1 VREPSATGGTAP
13 DRYAAEPPGGAPA
26 GDGAAARDTSSAKDM
41 SPAGVTPP
49 AERATRGIDA
59 RLLLPA
65 LVAWTGAALG
75 LSRPPLAV
83 LGTAGAL
90 TALSLLLIGRRW
102 RRLRWTALLA
112 ITALSTAL
120 CLVSLGAQSLLRQSG
135 LVPELARE
143 RATVTVDGVVTTD
156 PRVVATTGPTSTELV
171 LVRLDVRLVTG
182 RGEQSRVHT
191 PVLVF
196 GDASWKTVR
205 WHETVRSTGRLDVAD
220 GGDDVVAVLNPRGPP
235 TRLRGAGWT
244 AAMAE
249 SVRGGLRR
257 AVRSLP
263 ADARGLLPALVIGDT
278 SRTPASLTEAML
290 ATGMTHLS
298 AVSGSN
304 VAVVLAAGMGLCR
317 VVGIRRRWRPVVA
330 GIVLAGF
337 VVLARPEPSV
347 LRAAVM
353 GVIGLMGL
361 SASRR
366 RAGIPALA
374 GAVVALLV
382 IDPWLARSFGFALST
397 LATLGLLL
405 FAGAWGRWFARFLP
419 ARVHWL
425 GAAIA
430 IPVAAQAMC
439 GPVVVLLQGS
449 VSVIGVL
456 ANVLAA
462 PMVAPATVL
471 GVAVALVAVVAAP
484 VAAALAWTA
493 MLPTLGIAWVARS
506 CADVPM
512 GSLPWPDGASG
523 AFLLAGLSIL
533 LLFCGPWLVAVLRHR
548 PGVVAAFAVVSLA
561 AAWPTADGAW
571 PPTGWRIVACDVGQG
586 DGLALATAP
595 GHAVVVDAGPDPVPM
610 DACLRRLRVTV
621 VDALVLTHFHAD
633 HVDGVPGVLHGRVV
647 RQVLTSPVRE
657 PDYQV
662 REVARWARAAGVP
675 VQPLYA
681 GDTLTW
687 GLVTARVLWPSRVI
701 REGSVPNNASV
712 VLDVDAPGMRILMLG
727 DVEPPAG
734 RQVLLALRRDP
745 AYVRDPRF
753 DVLKVA
759 HHGSRLQDPRLVTAA
774 HASVALVSVGA
785 GNTYGHPAISTMALL
800 HGSGTAAFRTDER
813 GDIAI
818 TRDRTGPVRVLTTR
832 R

>member
-1 VREPSATGGTAP
+1 MVGDSGDSG
-13 DRYAAEPPGGAPA
+13 DSGVAA
-26 GDGAAARDTSSAKDM
+26 
-41 SPAGVTPP
+41 
-49 AERATRGIDA
+49 RGIDA
-59 RLLLPA
+59 RLLLPT
-65 LVAWTGAALG
+65 LVAWAGAALG
-75 LSRPPLAV
+75 LSRTPVTVLASAGV
-83 LGTAGAL
+83 LTV
-90 TALSLLLIGRRW
+90 LSLGLMCRRW
-102 RRLRWTALLA
+102 RRLRWAGLLSMTALA
-112 ITALSTAL
+112 TAL
-120 CLVSLGAQSLLRQSG
+120 CLVSLGAQSLLREAG
-135 LVPELARE
+135 LVRELARE
-143 RATVTVDGVVTTD
+143 RATVTVEGVVVTD
-156 PRVVATTGPTSTELV
+156 PRVVMTTGPTTAELV

-196 GDASWKTVR
+196 ADASWTTVR
-205 WHETVRSTGRLDVAD
+205 WHETVRASGRLDVAE

-235 TRLRGAGWT
+235 TRLRGAGWAATT
-244 AAMAE
+244 AE
-249 SVRGGLRR
+249 GVRAGLRR
-257 AVRSLP
+257 AVAALP

-304 VAVVLAAGMGLCR
+304 VAVVLAAGMALCR
-317 VVGIRRRWRPVVA
+317 LVGIRRRWRPVVA
-330 GIVLAGF
+330 AVLLAGF

-374 GAVVALLV
+374 GAVVVLLV
-382 IDPWLARSFGFALST
+382 VDPWLARSFGFALST

-405 FAGAWGRWFARFLP
+405 FAGTWGRWFARFLP
-419 ARVHWL
+419 ARLHWL
-425 GAAIA
+425 GPAIA

-456 ANVLAA
+456 ANLMAA

-471 GVAVALVAVVAAP
+471 GVTVALVAVAAAP
-484 VAAALAWTA
+484 VAATLAWGA
-493 MLPTLGIAWVARS
+493 MVPTLGIAWVARS

-512 GSLPWPDGASG
+512 GSLPWPDGAPG
-523 AFLLAGLSIL
+523 AFLLAGLSMV
-533 LLFCGPWLVAVLRHR
+533 LLFCGPWLAVLVRHR
-548 PGVVAAFAVVSLA
+548 PGVVAGFAVVSLA
-561 AAWPTADGAW
+561 AAWPSPGGPW

-595 GHAVVVDAGPDPVPM
+595 GHAVVVDAGPDPGPM
-610 DACLRRLRVTV
+610 DACLRRLRVSV

-647 RQVLTSPVRE
+647 RQVLTSPVPE
-657 PDYQV
+657 PDYQL
-662 REVARWARAAGVP
+662 REVTRWARAAGVP

-681 GDTLTW
+681 GDTLSW
-687 GLVTARVLWPSRVI
+687 GPITARVLWPARVI

-712 VLDVDAPGMRILMLG
+712 VLDVDAPGLRILMLG
-727 DVEPPAG
+727 DVEPAAA
-734 RQVLLALRRDP
+734 RQVLVALRRDP
-745 AYVRDPRF
+745 AYVGDPRF

-759 HHGSRLQDPRLVTAA
+759 HHGSRLQDPQLVAAA

-785 GNTYGHPAISTMALL
+785 GNTYGHPASSTMALL
-800 HGSGTAAFRTDER
+800 RGVGAATFRTDLR

-818 TRDRTGPVRVLTTR
+818 IRDGAGPVRVLTTR
-832 R
+832 H